1 MTDVPLVTQHTI
13 VSMAARGRRTQDI
26 VDRTSLPTAVVRQI
40 AEGYG
45 APDLGRL
52 ARAAEQLRKQLD
64 EHAPTST
71 RGAAVAEGLDAI
83 KADAERIGSSKLV
96 RRAERIGDLLDQ
108 LRVDLRAERTA
119 WEARAAERAKLKAEA
134 ARIKAER
141 EGKVARLAELEA
153 EAARIKAELRGK
165 PRPAVVVADAATV
178 RAWAARAG
186 VECPS
191 MGPVPK
197 SVRQAYEARGVAA

>member
-119 WEARAAERAKLKAEA
+119 WEARAAERA
-134 ARIKAER
+134 RIKAER